1 MSAATT
7 IPIRPVGCWGAV
19 LALVAAGLVA
29 ATPAASAASETTC
42 DGSIGRRI
50 VERVVVPDG
59 ATCRLNG
66 TTVRHNVVVGPGES
80 LVARDARLLGSVHAT
95 DEPRSVRLLDTD
107 VVGNIHV
114 REATGRVI
122 IGNAGCRLDPAAGNN
137 IHLVENTGPIA
148 LCRMSIEGNLHV
160 KDNTDTVFLLANRVG
175 NNLHA
180 RGNTGRFLRLRGNR
194 VGTNG
199 SGNLDVDRNRT
210 AVRLKTNRVSNHL
223 VCRGNSRVQGFGNRA
238 AGGMRHQCA
247 GLR

>member
-1 MSAATT
+1 MSATVVCRV
-7 IPIRPVGCWGAV
+7 RPAICWTAV
-19 LALVAAGLVA
+19 VAVVSAGLA
-29 ATPAASAASETTC
+29 AAPPATATAETTC
-42 DGSIGRRI
+42 AGTIGRRV

-66 TTVRHNVVVGPGES
+66 TTVRHNVVIGPGET
-80 LVARDARLLGSVHAT
+80 LVARDARILGSVQAT
-95 DEPRSVRLLDTD
+95 DGPRSVRLLDTD

-114 REATGRVI
+114 RGATGRIV
-122 IGNAGCRLDPAAGNN
+122 IGNAGCTLDPVAGNN
-137 IHLVENTGPIA
+137 IHLIENNGPIG
-148 LCRMSIEGNLHV
+148 LCQMRIRGNLHV
-160 KDNTDTVFLLANRVG
+160 KHNTDTVFLLENRVG

-180 RGNTGRFLRLRGNR
+180 RGNTGRFLRLRGNH
-194 VGTNG
+194 VGTRSN
-199 SGNLDVDRNRT
+199 GNLDVDRNLT